1 MARTRSI
8 FFRPIQSLLT
18 VISSIYLW
26 VAFFFQVGIKRLRRW
41 RRKNI
46 IRSVLAL
53 ITTLLCIFVFPVW
66 TTAFSVNNAGL
77 TASSPSTNLIQR
89 GQTLYKAGKFSQAL
103 EVWQEAIAALK
114 ASGDK
119 LRQAMTLSNLSL
131 AYQQLGEWQKAQQ
144 AIIESLNLLQDE
156 QNLPFPER
164 NQILAQTLNI
174 RGRWELAQGQSQA
187 ALTTWQETTEIY
199 TLLDDETGILRS
211 RINQAQAMQALGLYR
226 QAQKTLTEVQ
236 QTLSNQPDSSLKT
249 LGLRSLGNV
258 LRVVGDLQTSR
269 EVLEQSLAAAQA
281 SQSPQAISE
290 AFLALANTARAQQD
304 FQAAVKFYQ
313 QAANSSLT
321 SITRLQ
327 AQLNQLSL
335 LVEENKELNNISR
348 LWSQISSEIADL
360 PPSRPAVYAQINLA
374 QSLMK
379 MTSRK
384 EAQVQDITSILA
396 RAVQQSRNLGDRR
409 ATSSALGTLGE
420 LYEQTQQW
428 QYAVDLTQQA
438 LFLAQTIDAP
448 ELTYRWQWQLG
459 RLQKQQGNIREA
471 TAAYDEAVTTL
482 QSIRRDLVAINPD
495 VQFSFREEVEPV
507 YRQLVD
513 LLLQPQG
520 NTEPSQENLQKARY
534 TIESLQLA
542 ELDNYFREPCL
553 EPLREIDLVDK
564 QAAIFYTIMLGE
576 RLEVIISLPE
586 QDLRHYTAK
595 VSSQEVES
603 ILQSLQQNLI
613 LPYTSESEILPLSQ
627 KLYNWLI
634 QPVEST
640 LTENQIETLVFV
652 LDGSFRNVP
661 MTVLHDGKQYLVEKY
676 NIALTQSL
684 QLFEPKPLTEITL
697 EALSAGL
704 TQERFGFA
712 PLQYVAQ
719 EITQIESQLPSE
731 VLLDREFTSTNLDN
745 EVKSTATPILH
756 FATHGQF
763 SSQAEDT
770 FILAWDEPINVNEL
784 DNLLRT
790 REESVTSTLELL
802 VLSACETAKG
812 DDRATLGLAG
822 VAIRAGARSTLASL
836 WLVDDE
842 STALLMSEF
851 YQKLKTGINKAE
863 ALRQAQLSLLQ
874 GKYQHPRFWS
884 AFILL
889 GNWL

>member
-1 MARTRSI
+1 MARKRSL
-8 FFRPIQSLLT
+8 FFRPIQSLLK
-18 VISSIYLW
+18 
-26 VAFFFQVGIKRLRRW
+26 FRRS

-46 IRSVLAL
+46 IRFLIILATVWLYIVASPVLVTA
-53 ITTLLCIFVFPVW
+53 FPVNLAMSNSVTSLA
-66 TTAFSVNNAGL
+66 TTA
-77 TASSPSTNLIQR
+77 NLVQR
-89 GQTLYKAGKFSQAL
+89 GRNLYQAGQFR
-103 EVWQEAIAALK
+103 EAIQVWLQAITVFQD
-114 ASGDK
+114 SENK
-119 LRQAMTLSNLSL
+119 LQQAMTLSNISL
-131 AYQQLGEWQKAQQ
+131 AYQQLGQWQQAQQ
-144 AIIESLNLLQDE
+144 TITESLNLLQDE
-156 QNLPFPER
+156 QNLPSPER

-187 ALTTWQETTEIY
+187 ALTTWREAAEIY

-226 QAQKTLTEVQ
+226 QAEKTLTEVQ
-236 QTLSNQPDSSLKT
+236 QTLQNQPDYALKA
-249 LGLRSLGNV
+249 LGLLSLGNV
-258 LRVVGDLQTSR
+258 LRVVGNLQTSR
-269 EVLEQSLAAAQA
+269 EVLEQSLAVAKASRSNQA
-281 SQSPQAISE
+281 LVE
-290 AFLALANTARAQQD
+290 ALLALGNTARAQQNI
-304 FQAAVKFYQ
+304 QAAIKFYQ
-313 QAANSSLT
+313 QAATSSLT
-321 SITRLQ
+321 STTRLQ
-327 AQLNQLSL
+327 ARLNQLSL
-335 LVEENKELNNISR
+335 LVEENKGLKNTSV
-348 LWSQISSEIADL
+348 LWSQINSEIADL
-360 PPSRPAVYAQINLA
+360 PPSRTAVYARINLA
-374 QSLMK
+374 QS
-379 MTSRK
+379 SIEIANRR
-384 EAQVQDITSILA
+384 EYINYQEIAQILA
-396 RAVQQSRNLGDRR
+396 KAVRQARELKDMR
-409 ATSSALGTLGE
+409 ATSSALGSLGN

-428 QYAVDLTQQA
+428 QEAINLTQQA
-438 LFLAQTIDAP
+438 LFLAQTIDAA
-448 ELTYRWQWQLG
+448 ELAYRWQWQLG
-459 RLQKQQGNIREA
+459 RLQKQQGHIMEA
-471 TAAYDEAVTTL
+471 TVAYDEAVNNL
-482 QSIRRDLVAINPD
+482 QSIRSDLVAINPD
-495 VQFSFREEVEPV
+495 VRFSFREEVEPV

-564 QAAIFYTIMLGE
+564 QAAIFYTIMLGD

-634 QPVEST
+634 QPVESA

-731 VLLDREFTSTNLDN
+731 VLLDREFTSANLDN
-745 EVKSTATPILH
+745 EVKSTATPIIH

-802 VLSACETAKG
+802 VLSACETARG

-822 VAIRAGARSTLASL
+822 VAVRAGARSTLASL

-851 YQKLKTGINKAE
+851 YQKLKMGMNKAA

-874 GKYQHPRFWS
+874 GKYSHPRFWS